1 MELAYD
7 SVCLLVI
14 TEHSHYGLPM
24 YAVLSGAQLIR
35 GVTLTR
41 FLISPLHITIYIF
54 VSPPRLD
61 RFPNFPNSI
70 FI

>member
-1 MELAYD
+1 MEFLCYILVAYD

-35 GVTLTR
+35 GVTPHHDL
-41 FLISPLHITIYIF
+41 YIC
-54 VSPPRLD
+54 
-61 RFPNFPNSI
+61 
-70 FI
+70 